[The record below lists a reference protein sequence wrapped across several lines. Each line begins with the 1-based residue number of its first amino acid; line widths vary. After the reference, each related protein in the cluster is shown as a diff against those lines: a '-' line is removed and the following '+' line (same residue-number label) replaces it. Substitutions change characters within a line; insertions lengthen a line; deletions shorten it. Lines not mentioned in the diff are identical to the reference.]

1 MLNLLGRG
9 IDSIRKVGGGA
20 ITSLVRQ
27 KALNLKQ
34 DGSTKQHADNG
45 DTHHDDT
52 LSLDG
57 GSLGCS
63 GG

>member
-9 IDSIRKVGGGA
+9 IDSIRKVGGA

-34 DGSTKQHADNG
+34 DGSTKHHADNG

>member
-9 IDSIRKVGGGA
+9 IDLIRKVGEA

>member
-1 MLNLLGRG
+1 MLNLLGRR
-9 IDSIRKVGGGA
+9 IDSIRKVGEA